1 MRISPGPS
9 RPWWW
14 RIRGHHHFGTYHGL
28 SSNKFCPY
36 IDDEGGDG
44 ILGAGKFLHLNG
56 CSRTWLGVCASRIPH
71 IQGGSWDY
79 ETSSSETPAAIP
91 CNQGMDS
98 HCSFKFGMLFEPF
111 ATQIYNI
118 FLGKAKFFRTSFSPK
133 CCKASWFATR
143 TSHSLPVLLPHIFH
157 LPWG

>member
-56 CSRTWLGVCASRIPH
+56 CSRTWLGVCASRIPR

-98 HCSFKFGMLFEPF
+98 HCSFNFGMLFEPF
-111 ATQIYNI
+111 ATQICNI
-118 FLGKAKFFRTSFSPK
+118 FLGKAKFFRK
-133 CCKASWFATR
+133 KKKRHAQDK
-143 TSHSLPVLLPHIFH
+143 LLAKM
-157 LPWG
+157 LQS